1 MPISKLEL
9 SQFKPHADC
18 FVECGMAGG
27 DGIQAA
33 LDSGFSK
40 IVSIDIN
47 PACVR
52 ECKDRFKDYLE
63 HTVKLVEGD
72 CGTLLQ
78 SVLDNCN
85 ESCVIYL
92 DANGWAPQ
100 TTSPYNESIAA
111 IKRHGKRDHIII
123 VDDINSNNDAFANV
137 MAGVRQ
143 SLKSGTELNI
153 VRQLQSVNPDYNIYL
168 SDSHAYHLGYTYTAW
183 ILIGTT
189 HEYPNLSKV

>member
-9 SQFKPHADC
+9 TQFRTHAQC

-47 PACVR
+47 PECVR
-52 ECKDRFKDYLE
+52 VCRERFKNQGQYV
-63 HTVKLVEGD
+63 TLVEGD
-72 CGTLLQ
+72 CGVLLQ

-85 ESCVIYL
+85 ETCVVYL
-92 DANGWAPQ
+92 DANGWSQP
-100 TTSPYNESIAA
+100 TSPYKDSIEAL
-111 IKRHGKRDHIII
+111 KRHGKRDHIVI
-123 VDDINSNNDAFANV
+123 VDDINSNNDSFANV

-143 SLKSGTELNI
+143 SLRSGTDLDI
-153 VRQLQSVNPDYNIYL
+153 VRQLQSVNPAYNIYL

-189 HEYPNLSKV
+189 HEYPLSKV